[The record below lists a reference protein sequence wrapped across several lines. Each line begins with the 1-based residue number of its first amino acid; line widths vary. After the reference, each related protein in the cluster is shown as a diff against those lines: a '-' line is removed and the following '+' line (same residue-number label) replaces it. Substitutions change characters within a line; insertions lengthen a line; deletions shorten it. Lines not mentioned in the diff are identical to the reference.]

1 MPREYNF
8 GNKTVIEE
16 DDSGNV
22 SVKNVDS
29 LSTDSIQNNGNPIS
43 VGDDL
48 SLDRGQVISGPVD
61 QSFISI
67 DEYDVSDGSK
77 TPLSSRVDRFAGLAV
92 LHDDSNTQT
101 ALLFANLFEVQLIS
115 QTASHFS
122 PTSGNSGTVNIYHDG
137 NDQVIYVEN
146 QTGGNSNFEL
156 TILSGGF

>member
-48 SLDRGQVISGPVD
+48 SLDRGQVISGTM
-61 QSFISI
+61 
-67 DEYDVSDGSK
+67 GM
-77 TPLSSRVDRFAGLAV
+77 TR
-92 LHDDSNTQT
+92 
-101 ALLFANLFEVQLIS
+101 
-115 QTASHFS
+115 
-122 PTSGNSGTVNIYHDG
+122 
-137 NDQVIYVEN
+137 
-146 QTGGNSNFEL
+146 
-156 TILSGGF
+156 